1 MGVSLQDVRQEAYRL
16 LNETNSSVLGQLPDG
31 TGGTDTITS
40 TAGVNTFITEAV
52 TDLCKSCVYIPASA
66 TVTVSADALSQ
77 NIAAS
82 TVSTTSA
89 ATIWSVTDVYLTS
102 PLTRL
107 THASEQSIRAND
119 LGYKTTT
126 TTSLGSILYWY
137 KPDAYRIALYPRNAA
152 PLTVGLTIYG
162 CGVNAIPTGDTD
174 AIVLTFLPDD
184 VLKQLLAT
192 YVAMKLIMKN
202 VDDPSLAQRMFWRES
217 YDSQRM
223 KLWMQM
229 DPQLKT
235 PGAPF
240 FIPPVQQA
248 AK

>member
-1 MGVSLQDVRQEAYRL
+1 MGISIATIRQEAYRL
-16 LNETNSSVLGQLPDG
+16 LNESNVSVLGELPNG
-31 TGGTDTITS
+31 TGGTSTISSTDGVTS
-40 TAGVNTFITEAV
+40 FITEAV

-77 NIAAS
+77 NIMGTGVTTSSAAS
-82 TVSTTSA
+82 
-89 ATIWSVTDVYLTS
+89 IWYVTDVYLTS
-102 PLTRL
+102 GNVRL

-119 LGYKTTT
+119 LDYKKTTT
-126 TTSLGSILYWY
+126 TSSASILYWY
-137 KPDAYRIALYPRNAA
+137 KPDAYRIALYPRNASPLA
-152 PLTVGLTIYG
+152 PGLTIYG
-162 CGVNAIPTGDTD
+162 CGVNAIPTSDSD
-174 AIVLTFLPDD
+174 ATTLTFLPDD

-202 VDDPSLAQRMFWRES
+202 IDDPSLAQRMFWREW
-217 YDSQRM
+217 YDAQRM